1 MKEKLSKK
9 TRFYF
14 AVEISFGVLTVVF
27 LAQTICGIIGKWDNL
42 LMMKYTVLMLNI
54 CNVVY
59 FLLKRKRQKLQ
70 TILNERYPTDMPAH
84 NDLEDFH

>member
-27 LAQTICGIIGKWDNL
+27 LAWTICGIIGKWDNL
-42 LMMKYTVLMLNI
+42 LMMKYTVLMLNV
-54 CNVVY
+54 CNVVS
-59 FLLKRKRQKLQ
+59 FLSRRKRQKLQ
-70 TILNERYPTDMPAH
+70 TILNERYPTDTPTH